1 MRQVW
6 LGVILAL
13 AVAAASGRAQA
24 LSTLSFQSVAV
35 TAPDGKGQAG
45 RIYCGPD
52 SVLTL
57 SGQGEASVR
66 QASELAQR
74 LEALAEEGL
83 QPQEITLRKERRV
96 CVLLARGER
105 LLVVDKVLARA
116 QRSTVD
122 KLAATWLENLR
133 TQFGKPHLAM
143 QPLIVPLGEA
153 RTTPLKGRIVGA
165 VKVTVEPAVGTAT
178 WNASQRTISMTGKTL
193 GRGALV
199 IEDRASRL
207 RVPVQIMK
215 YAARVKEPL
224 TAVVT
229 GDPASVDAIEAAVR
243 AALDVDVV
251 PEPGATSEMGAWLGD
266 TQPLALGASTA
277 VPVAITA
284 AGEGYLDYQVRPV
297 VRVTNKP
304 MAFGDASRLLVSN
317 SPERLRSTGLWYEA
331 TLDSDQA
338 ERLLYH
344 HVNASE
350 GSAVLAVELW
360 NLGDRPAQI
369 HVTSGI
375 AGPSSDEAWVGHRAT
390 VQFFKNRKRHSGWMV
405 TVPAGTAVAAVSQ
418 PMPRGSVVSGVL
430 QLRAL
435 GEAHLSVRIF
445 LRRPGTARGARPIEQ
460 YRASRS
466 LGMFQY
472 PDPVRRVSARY
483 QVGGHW
489 AFITVGDQPAVGT
502 LDGDQLSGSY
512 GVFYDITME
521 LSNPTEVPTE
531 VLLAMEA
538 AGGPARSALLV
549 DGRIIE
555 VAMLKRDDEVS
566 VLHYLLGPGQRRT
579 IKILIMPQAGSNYP
593 VRLVMRP
600 L

>member
-6 LGVILAL
+6 LGVILAF
-13 AVAAASGRAQA
+13 AVAAAGGRAQA

-35 TAPDGKGQAG
+35 TAPDGKSPAG

-57 SGQGEASVR
+57 SGEGEASVR

-74 LEALAEEGL
+74 LQGLAEEGL
-83 QPQEITLRKERRV
+83 QPQEITLRKERKAR
-96 CVLLARGER
+96 VLLARGER
-105 LLVVDKVLARA
+105 LLVVDKALALA

-122 KLAATWLENLR
+122 KLATTWLENLR
-133 TQFGKPHLAM
+133 AQFGKPHLAM

-153 RTTPLKGRIVGA
+153 RTVPLKGRIVGA
-165 VKVTVEPAVGTAT
+165 VKIKIEPAMGKAT
-178 WNASQRTISMTGKTL
+178 WNASQRTISMTGQTL

-199 IEDRASRL
+199 VEDRASRL

-215 YAARVKEPL
+215 YAAQVKEPL

-243 AALDVDVV
+243 AALDADVT
-251 PEPGATSEMGAWLGD
+251 PEPGATSEVGAWVRD

-284 AGEGYLDYQVRPV
+284 TGEGYLDYRMRPV
-297 VRVTNKP
+297 VRVANKP
-304 MAFGDASRLLVSN
+304 MSLSDASRLLVSN

-331 TLDSDQA
+331 TLDSDEA
-338 ERLLYH
+338 ARLLYH

-350 GSAVLAVELW
+350 GSAVLALELW
-360 NLGDRPAQI
+360 NLGEKPARV

-390 VQFFKNRKRHSGWMV
+390 VQFLQNRKQHSGWIL

-418 PMPRGSVVSGVL
+418 SMPRGSVVSGVL
-430 QLRAL
+430 ELRAL
-435 GEAHLSVRIF
+435 GEAHLSVRIL
-445 LRRPGTARGARPIEQ
+445 LRPPETARGARPIDQ
-460 YRASRS
+460 YRASGS

-472 PDPVRRVSARY
+472 PDPVRRVSTRY

-489 AFITVGDQPAVGT
+489 AFITIGDQPAVGT

-512 GVFYDITME
+512 GVFYDITVE
-521 LSNPTEVPTE
+521 LSNPTEAPTE

-538 AGGPARSALLV
+538 AGGPARGALLV

-566 VLHYLLGPGQRRT
+566 VLHYLLGPGQTRT
-579 IKILIMPQAGSNYP
+579 IKILIMPEAGSNYP

>member
-13 AVAAASGRAQA
+13 ALAAASGRAQA

-35 TAPDGKGQAG
+35 TAPDGKSQAG

-57 SGQGEASVR
+57 SGQGDASVR
-66 QASELAQR
+66 QASALAAR

-96 CVLLARGER
+96 CVLLARGGR

-116 QRSTVD
+116 QHSSVD
-122 KLAATWLENLR
+122 KLATTWLENLR
-133 TQFGKPHLAM
+133 TQFRKPHLAM
-143 QPLIVPLGEA
+143 QPLTVPLGEA
-153 RTTPLKGRIVGA
+153 RTMPLKGRIVGA
-165 VKVTVEPAVGTAT
+165 VKVKVEPAVGTAT
-178 WNASQRTISMTGKTL
+178 WNAAQRTISMTGKTL

-207 RVPVQIMK
+207 RVPVRIMK

-229 GDPASVDAIEAAVR
+229 GDPASVDAIGAAVN
-243 AALDVDVV
+243 ATLEADVIA
-251 PEPGATSEMGAWLGD
+251 EPGAASEVGAWLGD

-284 AGEGYLDYQVRPV
+284 GGEGYLDYRVRPV
-297 VRVTNKP
+297 VRVTNEP
-304 MAFGDASRLLVSN
+304 MALADATLLLVSN

-331 TLDSDQA
+331 TLGSDQA
-338 ERLLYH
+338 ARLLYH
-344 HVNASE
+344 HVNVSE
-350 GSAVLAVELW
+350 GAAVLALEVW
-360 NLGDRPAQI
+360 NLGKKPAQV
-369 HVTSGI
+369 HVTSGV

-390 VQFFKNRKRHSGWMV
+390 VQFLENRKRHSGWV
-405 TVPAGTAVAAVSQ
+405 LTVPAGTAVAAVSQ
-418 PMPRGSVVSGVL
+418 AMPYGSVASGVL
-430 QLRAL
+430 ELRAL
-435 GEAHLSVRIF
+435 GEAHLSVRLF
-445 LRRPGTARGARPIEQ
+445 LRRPGTARGARPIEDYQ
-460 YRASRS
+460 ASRS

-472 PDPVRRVSARY
+472 PDPVRRLNARY

-489 AFITVGDQPAVGT
+489 AFITVGDEPAVGKIDDDR
-502 LDGDQLSGSY
+502 LPGSY
-512 GVFYDITME
+512 GVFYEISLE
-521 LSNPTEVPTE
+521 LSNPTDLATE

-538 AGGPARSALLV
+538 AGGPARGALLV

-555 VAMLKRDDEVS
+555 VAMLKRDEEVS
-566 VLHYLLGPGQRRT
+566 VLHYLLGPGQTRT
-579 IKILIMPQAGSNYP
+579 TRILIMPEAGSNYP